1 MGRRSLDSTLMD
13 LREGRISID
22 RFVRLVHDDIRR
34 MADAFFERWRKNLPP
49 GIEAVDI
56 YQEMVCSSI
65 AERRDLDW
73 KPGQLNKKGKP
84 ISISVHWLW
93 HMHTQAKRWIQEQR
107 KSLRRSGKNPSR
119 FPICM
124 AFFREYEDVNG
135 DYENE
140 FDRLLISTENVDL
153 TYNGEFDARAAQEV
167 LLEAYDKLPI
177 PMAVAWAVYV
187 KEGDTES
194 AAKRIDASPGLGSTC
209 QASTIDEARVVVK
222 QAVQKGRAIARAMT
236 NNVAA

>member
-34 MADAFFERWRKNLPP
+34 MADSFFERWKKNLPP
-49 GIEAVDI
+49 GIEATDI
-56 YQEMVCSSI
+56 YQEMVLSSI

-124 AFFREYEDVNG
+124 AFFRDDSLDEGRDEYEQFGEVVQAQAEQ
-135 DYENE
+135 YNE
-140 FDRLLISTENVDL
+140 
-153 TYNGEFDARAAQEV
+153 RAAQEV

-187 KEGDTES
+187 KEGDTEA